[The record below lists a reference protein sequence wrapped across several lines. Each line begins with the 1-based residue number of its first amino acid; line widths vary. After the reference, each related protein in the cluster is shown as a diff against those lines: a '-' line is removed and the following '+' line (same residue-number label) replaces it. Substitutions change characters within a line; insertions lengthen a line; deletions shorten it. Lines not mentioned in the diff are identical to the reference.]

1 MNICFLRFVIVF
13 FVLFARGAIW
23 EDAYLETVGAQS
35 FNYIK
40 VARFSSLTLE
50 RELEE
55 NTNSVLPYFS
65 LNMGV
70 MVAFCIFTCMMTDWV
85 KSKPILGLLGI
96 ISAILATLASFGFV
110 IYLGVP
116 FTGINLA
123 APFLMLGNDYN
134 RPFRPA

>member
-1 MNICFLRFVIVF
+1 M
-13 FVLFARGAIW
+13 
-23 EDAYLETVGAQS
+23 GAQD
-35 FNYIK
+35 FQYIK

-65 LNMGV
+65 LNIGI

-85 KSKPILGLLGI
+85 KSKPYLGFLGVV
-96 ISAILATLASFGFV
+96 SAVLATIASFGFV

-123 APFLMLGNDYN
+123 VPFLMLGKEKKTAHSKPGSL
-134 RPFRPA
+134 RTTLFL